1 MFHSSVY
8 FEIEIYFQL
17 GYTPGGPRLDR
28 AHWAGKSEKSKAT
41 RVMLNSFIIV
51 LREGF
56 ESFLLVA
63 IILSYLR
70 KAGQKWLT
78 SAVYSAIV
86 LALSVSLGLAYLLNK
101 GVDDSLLERTFG
113 VTLGGYVS
121 QFFAN
126 EALREGIL
134 GVVAIAM
141 VATLV
146 IHMWRTGPKIQQ
158 RMRERLSAFSS
169 KSSRI
174 AAIAGV
180 FLFTFLMI
188 TREGMETALL
198 LMQVRNPQLING
210 AILGV
215 LAAAVFAWGW
225 ARFGHLINVKRFFQ
239 VTGIFLLLF
248 MIQVA
253 IYSFHEFAEAG
264 LLPNSE
270 VLHSA
275 TEKFSPDG
283 LYGKWFSPLMVSLCG
298 LWLLGAWLIDRAK
311 DTRVSGI
318 SKLEGAR

>member
-1 MFHSSVY
+1 
-8 FEIEIYFQL
+8 
-17 GYTPGGPRLDR
+17 
-28 AHWAGKSEKSKAT
+28 
-41 RVMLNSFIIV
+41 MLNSFIIV

-63 IILSYLR
+63 VILSYLR

-78 SAVYSAIV
+78 SAVYVAI
-86 LALSVSLGLAYLLNK
+86 ASGLSVSLVLAYVLNN
-101 GVDDSLLERTFG
+101 GVDDSTLHRTFG
-113 VTLGGYVS
+113 STLGGYIN

-134 GVVAIAM
+134 GVAAIIM
-141 VATLV
+141 VGSLV

-158 RMRERLSAFSS
+158 RMRERLSAVSSRSS
-169 KSSRI
+169 KI

-198 LMQVRNPQLING
+198 LMQVRDPRLTNG
-210 AILGV
+210 ALLGV
-215 LAAAVFAWGW
+215 LAAAVLAWSW
-225 ARFGHLINVKRFFQ
+225 ARFAHLINVKRFFQ

-248 MIQVA
+248 MVQVA

-264 LLPNSE
+264 VLPNSE

-298 LWLLGAWLIDRAK
+298 LWLFGAWLIDRVK
-311 DTRVSGI
+311 ESRVEGI